1 MLEEWGALD
10 ELSADDRGPVLRVRR
25 FGDVDVLAEASAV
38 PAYVPAGWT
47 RSSRELPGLLDTRLV
62 RAELARLR
70 GAGGP
75 RGETSG

>member
-1 MLEEWGALD
+1 MLEEWGVLE
-10 ELSADDRGPVLRVRR
+10 ELSADDRGAVLRVRR
-25 FGDVDVLAEASAV
+25 FGELGVLPDATAV

-75 RGETSG
+75 RRATSG

>member
-1 MLEEWGALD
+1 MLEEWGALE

-25 FGDVDVLAEASAV
+25 FGEVDGLAETTTV

-62 RAELARLR
+62 RGELARLR
-70 GAGGP
+70 GARGP
-75 RGETSG
+75 RRETSG